1 MLKIYSAEGCPFA
14 HRSRALLNHL
24 GVPFELHEIDLA
36 NRDSEFLKLTPTGRV
51 PLLANG
57 DFVLYESQIINTY
70 LAEVH
75 GWERALANNPRL
87 RARQRLAM
95 KQWDTTVLPAFYD
108 SLRNPAS
115 LDTARSAAVSKELDQ
130 LAATVEE
137 MGTEVESLLAFHV
150 ATHWAR
156 MGWLRSYTGVVE
168 LSRNDRR
175 CGSGSIGPRRSRR
188 CRKRCQ
194 TATQPFVATRSATSV
209 GSQHDVRA

>member
-14 HRSRALLNHL
+14 HRSRALLSHL

-36 NRDSEFLKLTPTGRV
+36 NRDSEFLKLAPTGRV
-51 PLLANG
+51 PLLADG
-57 DFVLYESQIINTY
+57 DFVLYESQIINAY

-75 GWERALANNPRL
+75 GWERAFANNPRL

-95 KQWDTTVLPAFYD
+95 KQWDAIVLPAFYD

-130 LAATVEE
+130 LAATVEG
-137 MGTEVESLLAFHV
+137 MGLEVESLLAFHI

-168 LSRNDRR
+168 LVEERPTLREWLDRAAQIPAVQETLPDR
-175 CGSGSIGPRRSRR
+175 DATVRRYEERYVGR
-188 CRKRCQ
+188 
-194 TATQPFVATRSATSV
+194 VAA
-209 GSQHDVRA
+209 